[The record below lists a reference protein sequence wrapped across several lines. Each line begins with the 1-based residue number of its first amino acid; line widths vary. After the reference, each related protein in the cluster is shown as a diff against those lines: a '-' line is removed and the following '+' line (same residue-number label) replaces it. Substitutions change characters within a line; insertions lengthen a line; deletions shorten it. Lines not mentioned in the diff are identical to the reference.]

1 MAEFNEIRTPD
12 MDTPWEGPGRPPG
25 FFAAL
30 WALLGGLA
38 VLAVPYGAAALAGQ
52 EDAGFLSALAE
63 YRVWTP
69 DDPPPFAHHFRTE
82 GVGPQ
87 PTPAG
92 ASSAPTGSIVADGPE
107 PAAPA
112 VVTPVIT
119 LAPPTPPPSGA
130 PAAAAPAPPS
140 SPYARIT
147 IPAAAFEGLKVA
159 IEDPSGALGPF
170 WKRLA
175 DVALRTP
182 GAKVR
187 IAQWGDSAIAADGMP
202 SAARR
207 LLQRTFGDGGHG
219 FSLVSASNP
228 WYRRKDVAWASS
240 GWTSDEFIRDSAA
253 DRRYGYGGVV
263 SSGGPGARASWKT
276 VAAVDGEPAPEVGL
290 TASSFE
296 VFHQATARGHAF
308 EILVDG
314 AVNQTVEATA
324 DPHADRVVR
333 VEVPDGPH
341 TFAIKVTR
349 GRGRIYGV
357 ALERAE
363 GVVYDGLGVV
373 GARDT
378 RWLNAEEGAHVTAL
392 RQRMPDLY
400 ILMYGGNALED
411 QTTMA
416 WYREHLTEVVRRWRK
431 ALPEKSC
438 LLMTPIDHGERHRG
452 RVRTVPRQVE
462 LMAVQR
468 EVAAAEGCAFYS
480 LYDAMGGQGSIGRWF
495 ETGLASGDLAHP
507 TAKGSVELGR
517 LFYQAIMKGLHDWL
531 EAERAR
537 LASSGTATPGSAAPA
552 PSAPSG
558 SPAPGPAAPTP
569 PGGTP

>member
-25 FFAAL
+25 FFVAL
-30 WALLGGLA
+30 WAMVGGLL
-38 VLAVPYGAAALAGQ
+38 VLAVPYGAAALA
-52 EDAGFLSALAE
+52 EEAEAPAFLSELAE

-92 ASSAPTGSIVADGPE
+92 ATASAGSIVAEGPE
-107 PAAPA
+107 PEAPA
-112 VVTPVIT
+112 IVAPVIAV
-119 LAPPTPPPSGA
+119 APPTPAVPATPPSGQPA
-130 PAAAAPAPPS
+130 PGPSAPAPAEPAPPA

-147 IPAAAFEGLKVA
+147 IPPAAFEGLKVA
-159 IEDPSGALGPF
+159 IEDPAGALSPF

-228 WYRRKDVAWASS
+228 WYRRKDVDWTSS
-240 GWTSDEFIRDSAA
+240 GWTSDEFIRDSAD
-253 DRRYGYGGVV
+253 DRRYGFGGVV
-263 SSGGPGARASWKT
+263 SSGGVGAKASWKT

-290 TASSFE
+290 AASSFE
-296 VFHQATARGHAF
+296 VFYQATARGHAF
-308 EILVDG
+308 DVLVDG
-314 AVNQTVEATA
+314 AVNQTVEAVA
-324 DPHADRVVR
+324 DPHADRAVR

-341 TFAIKVTR
+341 TFGIKVAR
-349 GRGRIYGV
+349 GRSRIYGV

-378 RWLNAEEGAHVTAL
+378 RWLNADEGAHVEAL
-392 RQRMPDLY
+392 RQRTPDLY

-411 QTTMA
+411 QTTMS

-438 LLMTPIDHGERHRG
+438 LIMTPIDHGERHRG

-468 EVAAAEGCAFYS
+468 EVAAAEGCAFFS
-480 LYDAMGGQGSIGRWF
+480 LYDAMGGEGAIGRWF

-517 LFYQAIMKGLHDWL
+517 LFYQALMKGLHDWL
-531 EAERAR
+531 AAENAK
-537 LASSGTATPGSAAPA
+537 
-552 PSAPSG
+552 
-558 SPAPGPAAPTP
+558 PAADRAP
-569 PGGTP
+569 